1 MKKEVVAV
9 IIIVVIGIICCSENI
24 SDPEE
29 KKIYSNVFKGKVSL
43 ENQTEHSNALIYVEK
58 LNRGVSSDSSGNY
71 IFSFEPGDTIYSGE
85 SKVIYFLNDYDM
97 DSAKIFLVRGKIK
110 LDTLDADCIGLMRIK
125 EMKQIIRV
133 EGWTDKQE
141 YRIGDTIAYTARF
154 TNTTNRVVHLL
165 IISVFNQLGP
175 VGLYNDKY
183 MPFNLSP
190 CDPVMADRE
199 INLYKGYYEGRV
211 KYIIRDRY
219 YCANG
224 ESFLQDEYIVTA
236 GLFIEGRLKNHF
248 NSKFNKYVLE
258 EWYKNHRGNSP
269 KYDLFPNKYK
279 FPRIKIIE

>member
-1 MKKEVVAV
+1 MKKEVVT
-9 IIIVVIGIICCSENI
+9 IIILLILGVVSCSENI
-24 SDPEE
+24 IEPEE
-29 KKIYSNVFKGKVSL
+29 KRIFSTVLKGKLIL
-43 ENQTEHSNALIYVEK
+43 ENQTEHSNALIYIEM
-58 LNRGVSSDSSGNY
+58 LNRGISSDSSGNY
-71 IFSFEPGDTIYSGE
+71 IFSYEPGDTIYSGE

-110 LDTLDADCIGLMRIK
+110 LDTLDVDSEGKIKTK
-125 EMKQIIRV
+125 EMKQIVRV

-183 MPFNLSP
+183 MPFNLSY

-199 INLYKGYYEGRV
+199 IDLYKGYYEGRV
-211 KYIIRDRY
+211 KYTIRDRY

-224 ESFLQDEYIVTA
+224 EPFFPDEYIVTT
-236 GLFIEGRLKNHF
+236 GLFIERRLQNQF
-248 NSKFNKYVLE
+248 QSKFNKYVLE
-258 EWYKNHRGNSP
+258 EWHKIHRGSSP
-269 KYDLFPNKYK
+269 KYDLFPNKYN